1 MINNSVIFERL
12 RIGQDLIKST
22 TLTHL
27 EGYANE
33 GLRTLCLARRKLT
46 PHEYTT
52 WDKQFQTANSS
63 LNDREELIDK
73 VSELIEC
80 NLELVGATAI
90 EDKLQ
95 EKVPECI
102 QTLRQAGI
110 KIWVLTGDKKE
121 TAINIAFASNLFSR
135 DMNLIC
141 IEGLDPDTIHSQIKE
156 ILFNYKSEDGLLALV
171 IDGNSLRFALD
182 YTEACKLDFLKL
194 GIICRSVICCRVSPK
209 QKAQVVHLVKT
220 ETESMCLAIGD
231 GANDIRHFNNNTIS
245 DF

>member
-1 MINNSVIFERL
+1 MNSDISIIFERL
-12 RIGQDLIKST
+12 KTGQEAIKST
-22 TLTHL
+22 TLAHL

-33 GLRTLCLARRKLT
+33 GLRTLCLAKRELT
-46 PHEYTT
+46 HEDYAI
-52 WDKQFQTANSS
+52 WNKKFQAANSS

-80 NLELVGATAI
+80 ELELVGASAI

-95 EKVPECI
+95 ENVPECI
-102 QTLRQAGI
+102 QTLREAGI

-141 IEGLDPDTIHSQIKE
+141 IEGTDPDSVHSQIRE
-156 ILFNYKSEDGLLALV
+156 ILSSYKSEDGNLALV
-171 IDGNSLRFALD
+171 IDGASLRFALD
-182 YTEACKLDFLKL
+182 YTEACKLDFLKI
-194 GIICRSVICCRVSPK
+194 GILCRSVICCRVSPK
-209 QKAQVVHLVKT
+209 QKAQVVSLVKT

-231 GANDIRHFNNNTIS
+231 GANDIR
-245 DF
+245 